1 MELFERADLQRLVQ
15 LLAQKLDDADVVG
28 TISIVGGAAISLQ
41 YVHDR
46 DSTTDIDAIL
56 PENPIV
62 AWIIED
68 IAKAENLPA
77 TWINDAAKVYIPFE
91 VKSMW
96 LDLLSV
102 GGVLIRVASA
112 ELLLAMKL
120 RADRGVRDRGDI
132 QKLLQICGHQSLS
145 QVQETYEKFHHQE
158 VMNSRTSQMVQDMLS
173 SS

>member
-1 MELFERADLQRLVQ
+1 M
-15 LLAQKLDDADVVG
+15 LAQKLDDAGVVG

-41 YVHDR
+41 YVNDR

-56 PENPIV
+56 PENSIV
-62 AWIIED
+62 ARIIED
-68 IAKAENLPA
+68 IAKAKNLPA
-77 TWINDAAKVYIPFE
+77 TWIYDAAKVYIPFE
-91 VKSMW
+91 VNSMW
-96 LDLLSV
+96 LDLFSV

-158 VMNSRTSQMVQDMLS
+158 VMNSRTSQMVQEMLS

>member
-15 LLAQKLDDADVVG
+15 LLAQKLDDAGVVG

-41 YVHDR
+41 YVNDR

-62 AWIIED
+62 ARIIED

-77 TWINDAAKVYIPFE
+77 TWINDAVKVYIPFE
-91 VKSMW
+91 VNSMW
-96 LDLLSV
+96 LDLFSV